1 MENWQRNI
9 YTDGKQAGKKYT
21 DRVFEWKSDILIHC
35 SRYVIGS
42 YLANAS
48 SQSLSQYN
56 SRHDLIVSIS
66 LSLSWYSHIIQ
77 CTCREQGCL
86 ERYSHDAVI
95 QQLLTC
101 TTQLTMHRAH
111 CCTNKIGTSC
121 SATPL
126 HNSLHS
132 RPIILCHVNHSDI
145 ITQTHAPHAVSATCI
160 VKVQHHALVYKNWHS
175 C

>member
-1 MENWQRNI
+1 MENWQINI

-21 DRVFEWKSDILIHC
+21 DRVFEWKTDILIHC
-35 SRYVIGS
+35 SKYVIGS

-77 CTCREQGCL
+77 CTCCEQGCL

-111 CCTNKIGTSC
+111 CCTNKIDTSC

-145 ITQTHAPHAVSATCI
+145 ITQIHTYHMQC
-160 VKVQHHALVYKNWHS
+160 
-175 C
+175 